1 MISESIANPLS
12 LRANFTWTFV
22 GNLVYSACQWGML
35 AVLAKLGSAEM
46 VGQFS
51 LGLAVTAPVIML
63 TNLQLRT
70 VQATDAQ
77 GEYAFDSYLG
87 LRLVMTALA
96 LVGIVGAVWIS
107 GYRVETAWVVLA
119 IGLSKAIEAISD
131 VFYGLFQRHERMD
144 RVAGSLMIRGPLSL
158 AMLGIGVYLT
168 GSALWGTAGLVAAFV
183 LVLVG
188 YDIRSGLQILRTASQ
203 PDSTPLGGSDWR
215 MEPHRR
221 SKWGTLA
228 RLAWLALP
236 LGVVMMLISLNTNVP
251 GYFIERYLG
260 ERELG
265 VFAAM
270 AYLMVAG
277 NQVVVALGSSASPR
291 LARHYA
297 QEDVAAFRALLLK
310 LVGIG
315 ASLGLAGVLISL
327 VAGSEILTVLYRAEY
342 AEYPTVFLWLMGAA
356 AIKYVASF
364 LGYGMTAAR
373 YFHAQIPLFAI
384 VVGVTA
390 VACLWLIPSH
400 GLRGAAMTLV
410 VSAVVQAAG
419 SMIVVGRS
427 LQALRQRRIWG

>member
-1 MISESIANPLS
+1 MTDSPLS

-22 GNLVYSACQWGML
+22 GNVVYSACQWGML
-35 AVLAKLGSAEM
+35 AVLAKLGTAEM

-51 LGLAVTAPVIML
+51 LGLAVTAPVVML
-63 TNLQLRT
+63 TNLQLRA

-96 LVGIVGAVWIS
+96 LAGIVGVVWVS
-107 GYRVETAWVVLA
+107 GFRVETAWIVLV
-119 IGLSKAIEAISD
+119 IGLSKAIEAVSD
-131 VFYGLFQRHERMD
+131 VFYGLFQKHERMD

-168 GSALWGTAGLVAAFV
+168 DSALWGTAGLVVAFL

-203 PDSTPLGGSDWR
+203 PGGIRFGDSAWGMAR
-215 MEPHRR
+215 HRR
-221 SKWGTLA
+221 WKWGTLA
-228 RLAWLALP
+228 GLAWLALP
-236 LGVVMMLISLNTNVP
+236 LGVVMMLISLNTNIP

-260 ERELG
+260 ERALG
-265 VFAAM
+265 IFSAM
-270 AYLMVAG
+270 AYLVVAG
-277 NQVVVALGSSASPR
+277 NQVVVALGNSASPR

-315 ASLGLAGVLISL
+315 ALLGLAGILISS
-327 VAGSEILTVLYRAEY
+327 VAGREILTVLYRAEY
-342 AEYPTVFLWLMGAA
+342 AEYPRVFLWLMGAA

-373 YFHAQIPLFAI
+373 YFQAQMPLFAI
-384 VVGVTA
+384 VAGVTA
-390 VACLWLIPSH
+390 VTCLWLIPSH
-400 GLRGAAMTLV
+400 GLRGAAMTLA
-410 VSAVVQAAG
+410 VSAVVQAGG
-419 SMIVVGRS
+419 SMAVVVRS
-427 LQALRQRRIWG
+427 MQTLRQRGVWGQEP

>member
-1 MISESIANPLS
+1 MITETISNPLS

-22 GNLVYSACQWGML
+22 GNVVYSACQWGML
-35 AVLAKLGSAEM
+35 ALLAKLGSAEM

-77 GEYAFDSYLG
+77 GEYPFDSYLG

-96 LVGIVGAVWIS
+96 LVVIVGVVLVS
-107 GYRVETAWVVLA
+107 GYRVETAWVVLV

-131 VFYGLFQRHERMD
+131 VFYGLCQKHERMD

-188 YDIRSGLQILRTASQ
+188 YDIRSGVQILRTASQ
-203 PDSTPLGGSDWR
+203 PGGTSFGGGGWR
-215 MEPHRR
+215 VELRR
-221 SKWGTLA
+221 RWKWGTLA

-236 LGVVMMLISLNTNVP
+236 LGVVMMLISLNTNIP

-265 VFAAM
+265 IFSAM

-291 LARHYA
+291 LAKHYA
-297 QEDVAAFRALLLK
+297 QEDVTAFRTLLLK

-315 ASLGLAGVLISL
+315 ALLGLAGMLISS
-327 VAGSEILTVLYRAEY
+327 VAGREILTILYRAEY
-342 AEYPTVFLWLMGAA
+342 AEYPRVFLWLMGAA
-356 AIKYVASF
+356 AIRYVTSF

-373 YFHAQIPLFAI
+373 YFQAQMPLFAI
-384 VVGVTA
+384 VAGFTA
-390 VACLWLIPSH
+390 MVCLWLIPSH

-410 VSAVVQAAG
+410 ISAVVQAVG
-419 SMIVVGRS
+419 SMIVVVFS